1 MGHKER
7 YKNHLEGTRD
17 PYLLQHVGNPVDW
30 YPWGEEAFGMAKEL
44 DRPIFLSIGYSTC
57 HWCHVMAH
65 ESFED
70 EEVAKAM
77 NRTFVSMKVD
87 REERPDLD
95 AVYMKAAQIATGKG
109 GWPLTVLMTPDK
121 EPFFFATYLPRTARF
136 GTLGMLE
143 LCSAVERMWKGS
155 KSELLSSAGSIREV
169 VLRAQRAT
177 AGDIKEANI
186 KDAFSSLA
194 SSYDPVNGGFGD
206 RPKFPSPHQLI
217 FLTRYWWATGEKRAL
232 EMAASTLKAM
242 RLGGLFDH
250 VGGGFHRYSTDEG
263 WVLPHFEKMLYDQA
277 MMVLAYAEAYQA
289 TGDGL
294 FKDTIERAVLYMME
308 DLRGDDDLF
317 MSSEDADS
325 EGEEGLFYLW
335 TTSEVEKVLGKA
347 RASEFIKAFSMSP
360 DGNFREESTQRRTGR
375 NVLHFGGT
383 GDVLGFRSDLE
394 RLKTVRKHRIRPFR
408 DDKVLLDWN
417 ALAVSALSRAGSVL
431 GREDLIGQAKRTM
444 DALLARMSS
453 DGGGPLH
460 SMVGGKASVDGFLD
474 DHAFLIQGLL
484 DLYEGCFDAR
494 YMKEAIKVSK
504 RMRDSFLD
512 GSAGG
517 FFLTSERHEKL
528 LFREKDAYDGAMPS
542 GNSTAAL
549 SLIRL
554 SRMTGDHGWEELAWI
569 TMRAFSGQFRRAP
582 SAHTYM
588 SCALIHS
595 LGPSRDMVVVGD
607 KGGKDTKAL
616 MDTINSTYL
625 PNKTVLFKASREEGT
640 HLSELTPFTDDAV
653 MVGGRAT
660 VYVCKEGAC
669 EIPTTDPEALRHALS
684 SARESGSMGRK
695 TIE

>member
-1 MGHKER
+1 MGQKEQ
-7 YKNHLEGTRD
+7 YKNHLEGTKD

-30 YPWGEEAFGMAKEL
+30 YPWGEEAFRRAREL

-70 EEVAKAM
+70 GTVAEAM
-77 NRTFVSMKVD
+77 NRTFVSIKVD

-95 AVYMKAAQIATGKG
+95 AVFMKAAHLAIGKG
-109 GWPLTVLMTPDK
+109 GWPLTVVMTPEK
-121 EPFFFATYLPRTARF
+121 EPFFFGTYLPRTARF
-136 GTLGMLE
+136 GTMGMLD
-143 LCSAVERMWKGS
+143 LCSAVERIWKDNR
-155 KSELLSSAGSIREV
+155 SELLSTVQSIKEV
-169 VLRAQRAT
+169 VLRSKSAKKV
-177 AGDIKEANI
+177 DIGEGTL
-186 KDAFSSLA
+186 KDAFSALA
-194 SSYDPVNGGFGD
+194 HSYDTVNGGFGD

-217 FLTRYWWATGEKRAL
+217 FLIRYWWATGEEKAL
-232 EMAASTLKAM
+232 DMAVGTLKAM
-242 RLGGLFDH
+242 RHGGLFDH
-250 VGGGFHRYSTDEG
+250 VGGGFHRYSTDEK

-277 MMVLAYAEAYQA
+277 MMVLAYTEAYQA
-289 TGDGL
+289 TGEPL
-294 FKDTIERAVLYMME
+294 FKDTIERTVLYMIE

-335 TTSEVEKVLGKA
+335 TTSEAEKVLGKA
-347 RASEFIKAFSMSP
+347 RASEFIKAFSMSLK
-360 DGNFREESTQRRTGR
+360 GNFREESTQRRTGR
-375 NVLHFGGT
+375 NVLHFGGP
-383 GDVLGFRSDLE
+383 GDILGFRSDLE
-394 RLKTVRKHRIRPFR
+394 KLRAVRKHRIRPFR

-444 DALLARMSS
+444 DALLADMRS

-494 YMKEAIKVSK
+494 YMKEAVRVSK
-504 RMRDSFLD
+504 KMRGSFLD
-512 GSAGG
+512 GSGGG

-554 SRMTGDHGWEELAWI
+554 SRMTGDPQWEDLSWG
-569 TMRAFSGQFRRAP
+569 TMRAFSDQLRRAP
-582 SAHTYM
+582 SAYAYM
-588 SCALIHS
+588 LCALLHAI
-595 LGPSRDMVVVGD
+595 GQSREVVVSGRVD
-607 KGGKDTKAL
+607 GEDTKDLMRAL
-616 MDTINSTYL
+616 RDTYFPSKVVIL
-625 PNKTVLFKASREEGT
+625 KVEGKEGQG
-640 HLSELTPFTDDAV
+640 LSDIAPFTREAE
-653 MVGGRAT
+653 MIKGKAT
-660 VYVCKEGAC
+660 AYVCKGGSC
-669 EIPTTDPEALRHALS
+669 DVPTTDPEALRTGLRTVVENIS
-684 SARESGSMGRK
+684 FK
-695 TIE
+695 